1 MRTSPEVTRG
11 GVDVSVISTAHDV
24 ADARLH
30 RVTAALLDV
39 GLTVEVI
46 ALGDPAGAPAGVRVT
61 TMPRTGLLTR
71 ALRSLTVPVRA
82 KGRVLFT
89 VDPDPVPV
97 AYVVCRLTG
106 RRLVVDVHEDFR
118 ALLSDRRW
126 ARGVTGWL
134 ARRVAAL
141 SSAMAGRAD
150 LTVVADS
157 HVPPLRARHRM
168 VVRNVPDRRQLLSG
182 GRLDPNPRA
191 VYVGDVRESRGL
203 YTMLAA
209 IEGAP
214 DWRLDIIGPVA
225 PSDEVRVERWRQ
237 TSGAAERVALHG
249 RMPPARA
256 WALAVGAWCGFALLD
271 DTPAFLEAVPSKL
284 YEYLTVGIPAL
295 VTPLPRMV
303 AIVGESG
310 GGAVVAS
317 VDEVIG
323 RLTAWAA
330 DRPAVEKMSRCGV
343 QWAAHTLP
351 DSQYHLLATA
361 VRSLVGG
368 LP

>member
-1 MRTSPEVTRG
+1 MRTSPEATRG

-182 GRLDPNPRA
+182 GRLDPEPRA

-256 WALAVGAWCGFALLD
+256 WALAVGAWCWFALLD

-343 QWAAHTLP
+343 EWAAHTLP

>member
-39 GLTVEVI
+39 GLTVDVV

-61 TMPRTGLLTR
+61 TMPRKGLLTR
-71 ALRSLTVPVRA
+71 ALRSLTLPVRA

-134 ARRVAAL
+134 AGRVAAL

-150 LTVVADS
+150 LTVVADN
-157 HVPPLRARHRM
+157 HLPPPRARHRM
-168 VVRNVPDRRQLLSG
+168 VVRNMPDRRQLLPS
-182 GRLDPNPRA
+182 GRLDPEPRA

-203 YTMLAA
+203 YMMLAA

-237 TSGAAERVALHG
+237 TSAAAERVAFHG

-295 VTPLPRMV
+295 VTPLPRMA

-323 RLTAWAA
+323 RLTTWAA

-343 QWAAHTLP
+343 QWAARTLP

>member
-1 MRTSPEVTRG
+1 MTTSAAVTRD
-11 GVDVSVISTAHDV
+11 GVDVSVVSTAHDV

-39 GLTVEVI
+39 GLAVEVI

-61 TMPRTGLLTR
+61 TMPRKGLLTR
-71 ALRSLTVPVRA
+71 ALRCLTVPVGA
-82 KGRVLFT
+82 EGRVLFT

-118 ALLSDRRW
+118 ALLHDRRW
-126 ARGVTGWL
+126 ARGLAGWM
-134 ARRVAAL
+134 ARRAAAL
-141 SSAMAGRAD
+141 SSSMAGRAD
-150 LTVVADS
+150 LTVVADN

-168 VVRNVPDRRQLLSG
+168 VVRNVPDRRQLLPG
-182 GRLDPNPRA
+182 GRLDPEPRA

-214 DWRLDIIGPVA
+214 DWTLDIIGPVA
-225 PSDEVRVERWRQ
+225 PSDAARVERWRQ
-237 TSGAAERVALHG
+237 SSDAANRVAFHG
-249 RMPPARA
+249 RMPPAQA

-271 DTPAFLEAVPSKL
+271 DTPAFVEAVPSKL

-295 VTPLPRMV
+295 VTPLPRMA

-330 DRPAVEKMSRCGV
+330 DRQAVEEMSRSGV
-343 QWAAHTLP
+343 QWAAHALA
-351 DSQYHLLATA
+351 DNQYHLLAAA
-361 VRSLVGG
+361 VRSLVRGR
-368 LP
+368 P

>member
-30 RVTAALLDV
+30 RVTAALLEV
-39 GLTVEVI
+39 GLTVDVV

-61 TMPRTGLLTR
+61 TMPRKGLLTR
-71 ALRSLTVPVRA
+71 ALRSLTLPVGA

-97 AYVVCRLTG
+97 AYLICRLTG

-126 ARGVTGWL
+126 ARGATGWL

-150 LTVVADS
+150 LTVVADN
-157 HVPPLRARHRM
+157 HVPPPRARHRM
-168 VVRNVPDRRQLLSG
+168 VVRNVPDRRQLPSG
-182 GRLDPNPRA
+182 GRLDPEPRA

-203 YTMLAA
+203 HTMLAA

-237 TSGAAERVALHG
+237 TSGAAERVAFHG

-271 DTPAFLEAVPSKL
+271 DTPAFLAAVPSKL
-284 YEYLTVGIPAL
+284 YEYLTIGIPAL

-330 DRPAVEKMSRCGV
+330 DRPAVEKMSRSGV
-343 QWAAHTLP
+343 QWAGRALP
-351 DSQYHLLATA
+351 DSQYHLLAAA
-361 VRSLVGG
+361 VRSLVRG